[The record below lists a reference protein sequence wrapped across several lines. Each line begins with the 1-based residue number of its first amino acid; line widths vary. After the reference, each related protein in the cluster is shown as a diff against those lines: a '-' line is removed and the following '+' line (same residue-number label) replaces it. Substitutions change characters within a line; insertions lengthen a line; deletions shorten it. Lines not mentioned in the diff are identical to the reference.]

1 MLFLFHKP
9 KVSSIHLIKSLKSN
23 TWEFLIWIAERERE
37 RERERDVDGG
47 GRGMVGFEPQT
58 GDTIKN
64 VARLS
69 LEPPKINLRG

>member
-1 MLFLFHKP
+1 MRIFNLN
-9 KVSSIHLIKSLKSN
+9 S
-23 TWEFLIWIAERERE
+23 

-64 VARLS
+64 VTRLS
-69 LEPPKINLRG
+69 LEPSKINLRG